1 MKVNA
6 QVIDNYEEFM
16 EDYDRHIKDPDIY
29 RKPEPSMRY
38 RPYNFIDEIIL
49 GYTVDVNPK
58 TDETEILIFTSEP
71 AIGDLVV
78 IYDKEI
84 IEQLD
89 NIIEFNKV

>member
-16 EDYDRHIKDPDIY
+16 EDYDRHIKDPGMY
-29 RKPEPSMRY
+29 PKPEPSIRY
-38 RPYNFIDEIIL
+38 RPYNFI
-49 GYTVDVNPK
+49 VDVNPK

-78 IYDKEI
+78 IYDEEI